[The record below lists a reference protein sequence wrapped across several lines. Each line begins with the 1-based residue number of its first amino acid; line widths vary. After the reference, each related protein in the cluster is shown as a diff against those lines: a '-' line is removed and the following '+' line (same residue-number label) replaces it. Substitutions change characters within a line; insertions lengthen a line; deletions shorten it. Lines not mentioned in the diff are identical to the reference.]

1 MKMKTNTTKQIFKLV
16 LLAALAV
23 LLLAACSPAEEAAE
37 TAAPP
42 IAEVQ
47 PTATESIEATFPLTF
62 VDGMGREIT
71 LDAYPERIVTTSP
84 SIAEMLFAIG
94 AGDLVVGRDDFS
106 IFPEAILDV
115 PSFGSLFSDFPAET
129 ILGMEPDLVIA
140 AQVISADQVQMMED
154 LGLTVYWQANPATF
168 DELYE
173 NISSIAALVGHEEE
187 AATLNA
193 DLQARVGAVAEAVA
207 AAETQPV
214 VFYELDA
221 TDPSNPWTSGSGT
234 FIDLII
240 TSAGGVNAAAGL
252 DGSFAQISVEALI
265 VQNPA
270 FIILGDA
277 DFGGVTAEAVAAR
290 GGWDSILAVA
300 NGDIYPVD
308 SNWFS
313 VPGPRLIDGLELMAR
328 SHDETKPV
336 FLCPSA
342 GGLAPGLGPQ
352 RGPWRGEYSP
362 QGCGGYP
369 RGASVGG

>member
-328 SHDETKPV
+328 TIHPELFD
-336 FLCPSA
+336 
-342 GGLAPGLGPQ
+342 
-352 RGPWRGEYSP
+352 
-362 QGCGGYP
+362 
-369 RGASVGG
+369 